1 MEIGV
6 DINFTAIERNLR
18 LYGMP
23 GALILIGV
31 VGMLL
36 IDPAPD
42 QASPV
47 TAAIAPLARMAF
59 IGSVLVALVGLIW
72 MGWRVWLEWRW
83 MSGKSDGGCLNCGGD
98 MRHLEGRYS
107 RYSKCLMCGAKRK
120 GHH

>member
-6 DINFTAIERNLR
+6 GINITEIERNLR
-18 LYGMP
+18 LYAAP
-23 GALILIGV
+23 GALVLIGMA
-31 VGMLL
+31 GMFL
-36 IDPAPD
+36 IDPSPP
-42 QASPV
+42 QAG
-47 TAAIAPLARMAF
+47 TAVDIVAQFAGFVFLGAALLCMA
-59 IGSVLVALVGLIW
+59 GLMW
-72 MGWRVWLEWRW
+72 AGWRVYLEWRW